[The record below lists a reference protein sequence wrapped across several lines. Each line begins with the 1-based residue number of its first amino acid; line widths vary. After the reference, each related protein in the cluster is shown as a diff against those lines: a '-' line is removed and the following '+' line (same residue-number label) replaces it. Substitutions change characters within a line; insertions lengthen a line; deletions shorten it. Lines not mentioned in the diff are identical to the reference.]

1 MVGAL
6 MLEYVH
12 FVPGRLR
19 LKNSEL
25 RNQRKA
31 AEAEGYASTIPVV
44 KSVIANP
51 LTGSLTINFEDSKL
65 AIDDLW
71 RSLCAQG
78 YASGPCPEPA
88 TSRSASLDN
97 SGGDPLGRVVVTAIV
112 EAIVHHSAQALVRAL
127 L

>member
-19 LKNSEL
+19 LKNSEFKD
-25 RNQRKA
+25 QRKA
-31 AEAEGYASTIPVV
+31 AEAERYASTISVV
-44 KSVIANP
+44 KSVMTNP

-71 RSLCAQG
+71 RGLCAQG

-88 TSRSASLDN
+88 TTRSGSLDK
-97 SGGDPLGRVVVTAIV
+97 SGPPLGRVVVTAIV